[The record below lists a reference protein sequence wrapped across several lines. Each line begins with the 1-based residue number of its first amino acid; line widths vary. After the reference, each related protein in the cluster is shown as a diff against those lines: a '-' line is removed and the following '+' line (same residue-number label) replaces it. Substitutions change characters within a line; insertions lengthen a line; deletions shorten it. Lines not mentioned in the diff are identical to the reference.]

1 MQDSEMKKLQ
11 IKFLLNSKT
20 IDNVLDSINSELHN
34 I

>member
-20 IDNVLDSINSELHN
+20 IDNVLDSINPELHN